1 MTQKAL
7 IIKITFT
14 GTRPLP
20 IPVLRHFSPKW
31 VETRHHI
38 SKSPTKE
45 LRIFSPMMAAKI
57 QKISLPTA
65 GCAFPLCL
73 PLCRDAVLCTDP
85 DHRAVGVD
93 GGGLGRLVERAALR
107 TEIIG
112 IIIVGLTALIASHF
126 AHNATRP
133 FISLPV

>member
-1 MTQKAL
+1 MKVKTMQA
-7 IIKITFT
+7 
-14 GTRPLP
+14 
-20 IPVLRHFSPKW
+20 IPVVAGILVRDGKIM
-31 VETRHHI
+31 I
-38 SKSPTKE
+38 SRRP
-45 LRIFSPMMAAKI
+45 
-57 QKISLPTA
+57 A
-65 GCAFPLCL
+65 GALGKAHALAFPVLL
-73 PLCRDAVLCTDP
+73 MQLLMDEGPGMAPLIDPVHP

>member
-1 MTQKAL
+1 MQLLMDEGPGMAPL
-7 IIKITFT
+7 ID
-14 GTRPLP
+14 
-20 IPVLRHFSPKW
+20 PVH
-31 VETRHHI
+31 
-38 SKSPTKE
+38 
-45 LRIFSPMMAAKI
+45 
-57 QKISLPTA
+57 
-65 GCAFPLCL
+65 
-73 PLCRDAVLCTDP
+73 P

-126 AHNATRP
+126 AHNATGP

>member
-1 MTQKAL
+1 
-7 IIKITFT
+7 
-14 GTRPLP
+14 
-20 IPVLRHFSPKW
+20 
-31 VETRHHI
+31 
-38 SKSPTKE
+38 
-45 LRIFSPMMAAKI
+45 MMAAKI

-73 PLCRDAVLCTDP
+73 PLCRDAGLCTDGCGAAAAVRRVPLGKAHALAFPVLLMQLLMDEGPGMAPLIDPVHP